1 MNSISSII
9 RIICGLALIIL
20 SYTTYQ
26 KTLVHAAPGAQLQI
40 LGTATGA
47 TPGQLTL
54 GFVVIGLI
62 GAALLALGVIGILKS
77 RQ

>member
-9 RIICGLALIIL
+9 RIISGLALIIL

-26 KTLVHAAPGAQLQI
+26 NTFAHAAPGTQLQI
-40 LGTATGA
+40 FGMATGA
-47 TPGQLTL
+47 SSGQLTL

-62 GAALLALGVIGILKS
+62 GSALLTLGVIGILKS

>member
-1 MNSISSII
+1 MNSTSSIL
-9 RIICGLALIIL
+9 RIICGLAVIIL

-26 KTLVHAAPGAQLQI
+26 NTFAHAAPGTQLQI
-40 LGTATGA
+40 FGMATGA
-47 TPGQLTL
+47 SAGQLTL

-62 GAALLALGVIGILKS
+62 GAALLALGIIGILKN

>member
-1 MNSISSII
+1 MNSTSSIL
-9 RIICGLALIIL
+9 RIICGLAVIIL

-26 KTLVHAAPGAQLQI
+26 NTFAHAAPGTQLQI
-40 LGTATGA
+40 FGMATGA
-47 TPGQLTL
+47 SAGQLTL

-62 GAALLALGVIGILKS
+62 GTALLALGVIGILKN

>member
-1 MNSISSII
+1 MNSTSSIL
-9 RIICGLALIIL
+9 RIICGLAVIIL

-26 KTLVHAAPGAQLQI
+26 NTFAQAAPGTQLQI
-40 LGTATGA
+40 FGMATGA
-47 TPGQLTL
+47 SAGQLTL

-62 GAALLALGVIGILKS
+62 GAALLALGVSGILKN